1 MLHDINRT
9 PEQQPNIMK
18 ATLLLHNLD
27 QSLSL
32 DNITR
37 DLLTSGTLNRC
48 DALVLG
54 CQIGVN
60 L

>member
-1 MLHDINRT
+1 
-9 PEQQPNIMK
+9 MK